1 MGLQAQTLKGLKWTS
16 IETIGVRCA
25 QFIIGIVLARLL
37 TPADY
42 GIIGIIAVFIA
53 IASAFIDSGFSN
65 ALIRKKEASEV
76 DFSTTYI
83 FNIIISVFF
92 YILLAFGAPFIAE
105 FYNQP
110 ELTNIVR
117 VISINLIIGS
127 LAAVQKVKIARDL
140 NFKLSAKCSTSA
152 TIISGLVGIALAYSG
167 RGVWAL
173 VFQQVA
179 NTTLNTLFLS
189 VWGRWKPSF
198 VFSQKS
204 FHELWGYGSKLLAS
218 GLLHTIYTQ
227 FTSIVIGK
235 FYSISSLGF
244 YTRGQQLPDLLSSN
258 FLSVISKVVF
268 PIFAKIQD
276 DEKRLINAYIIY
288 IKATSIIIIF
298 ALLLLLALAKPTILF
313 LLTDKWT
320 DAIPFLEIFCLI
332 YLTDHI
338 NIINL
343 NLLQVIGRS
352 DLFLRLEIIKKVISI
367 SMIIA
372 AIPFGVMAICIS
384 RLIYSQI
391 ALVFNTYYTGKL
403 FHLGYIKQLKCFI
416 PYIIYSL
423 IAVAPAFL
431 VTYIPLHQIVKLIVG
446 SILSLTIYIF
456 ILNLRKD
463 SVWLTYI
470 LPNIKK
476 RIPFLG

>member
-1 MGLQAQTLKGLKWTS
+1 MGLQDQTLKGLKWTS
-16 IETIGVRCA
+16 IETIGVRLA

-83 FNIIISVFF
+83 FNILISVFF
-92 YILLAFGAPFIAE
+92 YILLVISAPLIAK

-117 VISINLIIGS
+117 VISINLIIGA
-127 LAAVQKVKIARDL
+127 LAAIQKVKIARDL
-140 NFKLSAKCSTSA
+140 NFKLSAKCSTLA
-152 TIISGLVGIALAYSG
+152 TIISGFVGITLAYIG
-167 RGVWAL
+167 FGVWAL

-179 NTTLNTLFLS
+179 NTTLNTILLS
-189 VWGRWKPSF
+189 IWSRWRPSF
-198 VFSQKS
+198 IFSLKT

-227 FTSIVIGK
+227 FTTIVIGK
-235 FYSISSLGF
+235 FYSVASLGF

-258 FLSVISKVVF
+258 FLSVISRVVF

-276 DEKRLINAYIIY
+276 DENRLINAYVVY

-320 DAIPFLEIFCLI
+320 DAIPYLEIFCLI

-352 DLFLRLEIIKKVISI
+352 DLFLRLEIIKKAISI

-391 ALVFNTYYTGKL
+391 ALVFNTYYTGKI

-423 IAVAPAFL
+423 IAITPAFL
-431 VTYIPLHQIVKLIVG
+431 ATYVPLHQIVKLIVG
-446 SILSLTIYIF
+446 SILSLTIYIL
-456 ILNLRKD
+456 ILNLKKD

-476 RIPFLG
+476 RIPFWG